1 MSDERAVLKGT
12 ALPSPALTVAI
23 LYGRPDPAASA
34 DEADTVTQVNA
45 VRQALLC
52 LGHRAV
58 DVPVTLD
65 LAAAAAALRA
75 VRPDLVFNLSES
87 LEGKGCLIHLA
98 PSLLDGLGIPY
109 TGAPAEA
116 ILLTSQKIWAKRI
129 LAGVGLPTPPWVSA
143 ARALGSPPP
152 FPGPWIVK
160 SVWEHAS
167 VGMEDTAVA
176 SDAAAL
182 SAEIRRR
189 SGREPLD
196 HLFVEGF
203 VDGRELN
210 LSFLA
215 TDDPEAPQGMP
226 PAEMLFLGFPEGKP
240 RIVGWRA
247 KWAEGSFEYVATPRR
262 FDIPAADAPLLAA
275 LDGLSRECWRL
286 FDLRGY
292 ARVDFRVDPA
302 GRPWILEVNANP
314 CISPDA
320 GFMAAAGRAGL
331 TAGDVVRRIVADA
344 LRGRPAARKEGSP

>member
-1 MSDERAVLKGT
+1 MSGTDPVRPLK
-12 ALPSPALTVAI
+12 VAI

-34 DEADTVTQVNA
+34 DEADTVVQADA
-45 VRQALLC
+45 VRSALRG
-52 LGHRAV
+52 LGHETLDLA
-58 DVPVTLD
+58 VTLD
-65 LAAAAAALRA
+65 LEAAAAVLRKA
-75 VRPDLVFNLSES
+75 RPDVVFNLSES

-129 LAGVGLPTPPWVSA
+129 LAAAGLPTPPWAPA
-143 ARALGSPPP
+143 AAVLDSPPS

-167 VGMEDTAVA
+167 VGMEDSAVA
-176 SDAAAL
+176 ADAPALAA
-182 SAEIRRR
+182 EVRRR
-189 SGREPLD
+189 SLRGPVE

-215 TDDPEAPQGMP
+215 GEERARPQGLP
-226 PAEMLFLGFPEGKP
+226 PAEMLFVGFPEGKP

-247 KWAEGSFEYVATPRR
+247 KWAEGSFEFDATPRR
-262 FDIPAADAPLLAA
+262 FDLPPADAGLVST
-275 LDGLSRECWRL
+275 LDRLSRECWRL

-331 TAGDVVRRIVADA
+331 TAEEVVRRIVADA
-344 LRGRPAARKEGSP
+344 LRCRTAAPEEHAP